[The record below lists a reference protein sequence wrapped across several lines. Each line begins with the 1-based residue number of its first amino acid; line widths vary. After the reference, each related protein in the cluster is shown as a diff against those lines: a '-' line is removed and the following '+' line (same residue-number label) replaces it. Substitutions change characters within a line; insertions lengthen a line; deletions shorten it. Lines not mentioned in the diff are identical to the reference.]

1 MSLSL
6 LFADAPVIH
15 AYSRAQAL
23 ADGALVDVSEL
34 ARDAGFKVPVA
45 LTTKVWTDCVAWDQT
60 REVAPQDE
68 TGRLWDVLTMAHM
81 TARGRP
87 DADRLTFSVLRI
99 GSGHLR
105 PSLVRLVLVIGPGD
119 QGEPVITI
127 MQPEED

>member
-1 MSLSL
+1 MRLNL
-6 LFADAPVIH
+6 LDGGVLIH
-15 AYSRAQAL
+15 AYTRAQAID
-23 ADGALVDVSEL
+23 DGTLVDVTDL

-45 LTTKVWTDCVAWDQT
+45 LTAKVWSDCVAWDQT

-68 TGRLWDVLTMAHM
+68 TGRLWDVLAMAHLA
-81 TARGRP
+81 ARGRP
-87 DADRLTFSVLRI
+87 DSDRLSFSVLRI

-105 PSLVRLVLVIGPGD
+105 PSRVTLALVIGPGD